1 MTQKNHFSS
10 LVEIK
15 GKETLLLISL
25 NLFVII
31 GLILFYALVLQNRAG
46 VESDQSV
53 LGTTSCGAGSLVK
66 GTVFRDLNLNGN
78 YDSNEPGL
86 SKIKVNILL
95 QNGKRY
101 TGATT
106 NNSGKYEIC
115 VDKNQNAR
123 LEFID
128 IPETQYAGPIGKDS
142 NSSVVFFNTSTGKDI
157 NLGVVYENETSTSTQ
172 IGNRVWR
179 DTNGNGIQD
188 PGEPGI
194 GGVNIRLL
202 NANNKNEI
210 ARTTT
215 DEMGIYI
222 FRNINV
228 NTKYRVV
235 IDKTEFAS
243 GKPLDGHKTTIQNTG
258 ARNISSQAKEG
269 LEEVDMLV
277 DFKKLICYGDAL
289 DFDIGLIQYRT
300 PATEGEYKE
309 PNFPVCKDSGTQIS
323 TYSGTL
329 YNLKDPKS
337 QTYPFVLAEDS
348 TVYLSGFIK
357 EGHPEEGCYVA
368 NPPSK
373 CLQNQKFEDLNI
385 DLNESRI
392 YEYRDRGPEKN
403 EWFDIG
409 TIEVDNV
416 PAGNN
421 TLKIFHPLTG
431 DNSIQSVDYK
441 ITACVKPGK
450 KPKPTVSPTST
461 PSATQTPSPTGT
473 IAPSVTVSP
482 ISTITTTP
490 TSTSTPL
497 PTQTVSPSP
506 SVTVSVSPITTVT
519 VSPTS
524 TGSPSIEP
532 TSTGIQPSTSATPT
546 SDSNGE
552 VLGAGTGP
560 ESLPNSNLSNLSLT
574 VIGVVITGFGAFMLY
589 AQKRRKKIKL
599 QKLK

>member
-1 MTQKNHFSS
+1 M
-10 LVEIK
+10 
-15 GKETLLLISL
+15 
-25 NLFVII
+25 
-31 GLILFYALVLQNRAG
+31 VLQNRAG

-66 GTVFRDLNLNGN
+66 GTVFRDLNRNGN

-115 VDKNQNAR
+115 IDKNQNAR

-142 NSSVVFFNTSTGKDI
+142 NSRVVFFNTSTGKDV

-202 NANNKNEI
+202 NANNRLLNANNKNEI

-215 DEMGIYI
+215 DEMVIYI

-235 IDKTEFAS
+235 IEKTEFAS
-243 GKPLDGHKTTIQNTG
+243 GKPLDGHKTTIQNAG

-300 PATEGEYKE
+300 PATGGEYTE
-309 PNFPVCKDSGTQIS
+309 PNFPVCKDNGTQIS

-357 EGHPEEGCYVA
+357 EGHPEEGCNVA

-431 DNSIQSVDYK
+431 GNSIQSVDYK

-450 KPKPTVSPTST
+450 KPKPTASPTST

-473 IAPSVTVSP
+473 IA
-482 ISTITTTP
+482 
-490 TSTSTPL
+490 
-497 PTQTVSPSP
+497 P

-560 ESLPNSNLSNLSLT
+560 ESLPNGNLSNLYLT

>member
-1 MTQKNHFSS
+1 
-10 LVEIK
+10 
-15 GKETLLLISL
+15 
-25 NLFVII
+25 
-31 GLILFYALVLQNRAG
+31 
-46 VESDQSV
+46 
-53 LGTTSCGAGSLVK
+53 VK
-66 GTVFRDLNLNGN
+66 GTVFRDLNRNGN

-115 VDKNQNAR
+115 IDKNQNAR

-142 NSSVVFFNTSTGKDI
+142 NSRVVFFNTSTGKDV

-202 NANNKNEI
+202 NANNRLLNANNKNEI

-215 DEMGIYI
+215 DEMVIYI

-235 IDKTEFAS
+235 IEKTEFAS
-243 GKPLDGHKTTIQNTG
+243 GKPLDGHKTTIQNAG

-300 PATEGEYKE
+300 PATGGEYTE
-309 PNFPVCKDSGTQIS
+309 PNFPVCKDNGTQIS

-357 EGHPEEGCYVA
+357 EGHPEEGCNVA

-431 DNSIQSVDYK
+431 GNSIQSVDYK

-450 KPKPTVSPTST
+450 KPKPTASPTST

-473 IAPSVTVSP
+473 IA
-482 ISTITTTP
+482 
-490 TSTSTPL
+490 
-497 PTQTVSPSP
+497 P

-560 ESLPNSNLSNLSLT
+560 ESLPNGNLSNLYLT